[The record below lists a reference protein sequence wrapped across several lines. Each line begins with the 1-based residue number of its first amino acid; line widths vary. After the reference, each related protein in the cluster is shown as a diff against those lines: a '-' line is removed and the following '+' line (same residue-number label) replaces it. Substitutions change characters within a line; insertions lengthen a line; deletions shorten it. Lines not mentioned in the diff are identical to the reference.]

1 MKKFL
6 SSLLFSFVITSVSVG
21 QEQLGLRI
29 DNYAGVNGLML
40 NPSASLTYPLN
51 WDVNLVGTAHFFGNN
66 YGYIRNTYLLELLKN
81 GQDAD
86 FVFGPDYREGGA
98 APSDAYVLDF
108 FDNNRRRHASL
119 LSEVIGPSLL
129 IKTGETHSFA
139 LFSRFRTM
147 LSAQH
152 VPESLSYYT
161 YEDYSYFDEFLID
174 PFTIA
179 GFSYLE
185 LGLNYCFRLPAY
197 NGDWGLGI
205 SAKYLRGYDA
215 FYFRNKE
222 RFTITKLPGN
232 SFGAEAASVEFG
244 DATTNFEGD
253 GFDYKPEKTGSGI
266 ALDIGFTK
274 KVQGNSGEYQ
284 WKWGVSL
291 IDIGFIRFN
300 SNAQKHKISF
310 DNSVNI
316 SESGFSTIS
325 NVHELNKNIRNLSLQ
340 AIGDSLASF
349 ADSEFTLWL
358 PSALSIQADYAFSE
372 QLYLNATWVQRIPI
386 SGNMVKRNNL
396 FALTPRYEHR
406 WFGLS
411 FPLVIS
417 NWADYQIGTSLR
429 IAFLTIGSDR
439 ISNLFFRSNF
449 SGYDVYLALKLNPL
463 RLNRGLKGNS
473 GKRGKV
479 KCYYF

>member
-1 MKKFL
+1 M
-6 SSLLFSFVITSVSVG
+6 
-21 QEQLGLRI
+21 
-29 DNYAGVNGLML
+29 
-40 NPSASLTYPLN
+40 
-51 WDVNLVGTAHFFGNN
+51 
-66 YGYIRNTYLLELLKN
+66 
-81 GQDAD
+81 
-86 FVFGPDYREGGA
+86 
-98 APSDAYVLDF
+98 
-108 FDNNRRRHASL
+108 
-119 LSEVIGPSLL
+119 
-129 IKTGETHSFA
+129 
-139 LFSRFRTM
+139 
-147 LSAQH
+147 
-152 VPESLSYYT
+152 
-161 YEDYSYFDEFLID
+161 
-174 PFTIA
+174 
-179 GFSYLE
+179 
-185 LGLNYCFRLPAY
+185 
-197 NGDWGLGI
+197 
-205 SAKYLRGYDA
+205 
-215 FYFRNKE
+215 
-222 RFTITKLPGN
+222 
-232 SFGAEAASVEFG
+232 
-244 DATTNFEGD
+244 
-253 GFDYKPEKTGSGI
+253 
-266 ALDIGFTK
+266 
-274 KVQGNSGEYQ
+274 
-284 WKWGVSL
+284 
-291 IDIGFIRFN
+291 
-300 SNAQKHKISF
+300 
-310 DNSVNI
+310 
-316 SESGFSTIS
+316 S